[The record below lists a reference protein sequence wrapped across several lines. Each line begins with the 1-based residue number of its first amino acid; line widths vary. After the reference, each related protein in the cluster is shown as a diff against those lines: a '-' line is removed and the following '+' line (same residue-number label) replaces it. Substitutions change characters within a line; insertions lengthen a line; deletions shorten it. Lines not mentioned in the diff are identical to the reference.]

1 MGRRTPRRRRAG
13 GRGCADHG
21 HDGRGIRRRTAGGT
35 RRVAARRRG
44 GGGRGARPVR
54 AGARVGRGRRP
65 GAAGVPRVL
74 DDGGP
79 GVGAGARRHE
89 PGAALPA
96 GRAPPRGTGCRVDAR
111 AGAGDVTAVV
121 AGLAGAWGVLAAAPI
136 VRWAHRRA
144 VAERL
149 PAAPVVAVASRW
161 TWGPVGR
168 VVVGI
173 RRKRATARADAA
185 LEAALPGSFDL
196 LVAAVGA
203 GCAPIGAAELTA
215 RWGPAP
221 VAERFRPVLVATE
234 LGGAFPD
241 ALTELAT
248 TTPLLAPMV
257 DVLL

>member
-1 MGRRTPRRRRAG
+1 
-13 GRGCADHG
+13 
-21 HDGRGIRRRTAGGT
+21 
-35 RRVAARRRG
+35 
-44 GGGRGARPVR
+44 
-54 AGARVGRGRRP
+54 
-65 GAAGVPRVL
+65 
-74 DDGGP
+74 
-79 GVGAGARRHE
+79 
-89 PGAALPA
+89 
-96 GRAPPRGTGCRVDAR
+96 VDAR

-121 AGLAGAWGVLAAAPI
+121 AGIAGAWGVLAAAPI

-144 VAERL
+144 VADRL
-149 PAAPVVAVASRW
+149 PDVPVAALASRW

-168 VVVGI
+168 VVGDI

-185 LEAALPGSFDL
+185 LESALPGAFDL

-221 VAERFRPVLVATE
+221 VAARFRPVLVATE

-257 DVLL
+257 DVLLASSELGAPATGALVRLADEARARARRRAETRARVLPVKLLFPLVFLVLPAFALLTVAPALLSALSRL